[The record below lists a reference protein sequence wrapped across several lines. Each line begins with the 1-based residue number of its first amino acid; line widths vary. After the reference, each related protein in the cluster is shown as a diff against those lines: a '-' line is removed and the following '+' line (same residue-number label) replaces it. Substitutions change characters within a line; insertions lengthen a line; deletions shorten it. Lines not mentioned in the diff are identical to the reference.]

1 MAENEGGS
9 KKEPYIAT
17 KGSRMYFSG
26 GCAHHGVGV
35 ILGNTFHSQL
45 RDIFSMFTRRE
56 FAF

>member
-1 MAENEGGS
+1 MAENEGES
-9 KKEPYIAT
+9 YIAT